1 MKENIDPSFNRYIN
15 FVAKKLKDFLFFIVN
30 IHHLITL
37 IIKLIKDESIIY
49 IKNPAIGHY
58 PVDLFLAF
66 KIYGKKTIFVFKSK
80 VTFANTYLNTK
91 LTEKFNVNN
100 NYEKICNLRDSIEN
114 LTFNLLNFKKC
125 PSILHMTEKIN
136 YSNYFHDNKKLFEFN
151 EKENKEG
158 LSYLAKHNIEKEK
171 YVCFLVRTPEYYI
184 SHDKRNR
191 EEIYKYRN
199 VNPKGYIPTLE
210 YLINNNY
217 KIIRMGKGFKSKFP
231 FDHKNFID
239 YALSEY
245 RSDFLDIWLSA
256 NCYFCIASSSGIGEV
271 PLVFNRPCI
280 ETNQS
285 EVARTKSWATKH
297 IHLPRICKMNNKLLN
312 LNDLIKYNVIAAT
325 NGENYK
331 KHNIELLENK
341 PEEILEAIKD
351 LENKIKNGFNN
362 SKKNQKF
369 WKNLE
374 QEWSKNNHITQQ
386 WRPDINNKFVY
397 FHDIKNDKYHR

>member
-1 MKENIDPSFNRYIN
+1 MQNNKIRKYLSINSYIN
-15 FVAKKLKDFLFFIVN
+15 FTKRNLLKLLFLLNHFDQCIVLFYN
-30 IHHLITL
+30 
-37 IIKLIKDESIIY
+37 LIKGISVFQIS
-49 IKNPAIGHY
+49 NPAIGHY

-256 NCYFCIASSSGIGEV
+256 HCNF
-271 PLVFNRPCI
+271 F
-280 ETNQS
+280 
-285 EVARTKSWATKH
+285 
-297 IHLPRICKMNNKLLN
+297 
-312 LNDLIKYNVIAAT
+312 
-325 NGENYK
+325 
-331 KHNIELLENK
+331 
-341 PEEILEAIKD
+341 
-351 LENKIKNGFNN
+351 
-362 SKKNQKF
+362 
-369 WKNLE
+369 
-374 QEWSKNNHITQQ
+374 
-386 WRPDINNKFVY
+386 
-397 FHDIKNDKYHR
+397 